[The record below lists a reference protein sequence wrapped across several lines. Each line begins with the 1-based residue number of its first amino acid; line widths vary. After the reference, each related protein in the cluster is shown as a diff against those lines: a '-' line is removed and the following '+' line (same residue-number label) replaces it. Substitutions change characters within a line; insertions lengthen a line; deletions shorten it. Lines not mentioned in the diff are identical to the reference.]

1 MLGFGGLNM
10 QNGHFRKSA
19 PGVGG
24 GTILV
29 VLEGW
34 WGLLG
39 RSLVVLGGSWRLLG
53 PSWVAT
59 WSSCMALSSSWVAGV
74 GFQGDPSDHGWP
86 GSGGHVGPGKRAY
99 LPPSDL
105 AGFDPPPSRAV

>member
-1 MLGFGGLNM
+1 MVSGLLDAILGGLRVAPGRLFGGREAQLGRSWVVLGDLGGLSGGTKGLWSSSLLGFGGLNM

-53 PSWVAT
+53 RSWVA
-59 WSSCMALSSSWVAGV
+59 A
-74 GFQGDPSDHGWP
+74 
-86 GSGGHVGPGKRAY
+86 
-99 LPPSDL
+99 
-105 AGFDPPPSRAV
+105 